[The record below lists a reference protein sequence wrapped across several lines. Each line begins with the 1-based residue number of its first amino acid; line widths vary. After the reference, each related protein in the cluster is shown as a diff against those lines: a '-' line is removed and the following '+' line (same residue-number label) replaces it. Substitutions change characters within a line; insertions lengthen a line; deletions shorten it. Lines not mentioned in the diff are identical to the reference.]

1 MINYEMRSYDF
12 FTIGENNEYGQPQV
26 SAEPV
31 GQIKMAIYS
40 TSTAIQDN
48 VLYKSAEYIGLTTD
62 AEITDRYIIKYET
75 ERLKVLYIQKKGRF
89 KQVFMERV
97 K

>member
-1 MINYEMRSYDF
+1 MINFDMKLYDF
-12 FTIGENNEYGQPQV
+12 FTIGDNDAYGQPQV

-31 GQIKMAIYS
+31 GKVKMAIYS

-48 VLYKSAEYIGLTTD
+48 ILYKSAEYIGLTTD
-62 AEITDRYIIKYET
+62 AEITDRYIIQHNN
-75 ERLKVLYIQKKGRF
+75 ERLKVLYIQNKGRF
-89 KQVFMERV
+89 KQVFMERM